1 VTAEDFMSEVVT
13 ETTETEVP
21 EKKGSKK
28 FLIIIILA
36 VVLLGGGGA
45 GAYFFLFASKAG
57 AEGEEKAEKKS
68 KAKAED
74 EEEEEEPEEKGTKSN
89 SLKGAIPNDEDV
101 KEIVE
106 LQPFIVNLA
115 DDGEARYLRMTVNL
129 GIGGGEGKHEKP
141 SPLLITR
148 VRNAMLAVLSE
159 KKSDDVLTNAGKTKL
174 RKELLKAAKTAAED
188 AHIEAIYITDFIVQL

>member
-1 VTAEDFMSEVVT
+1 MSEAVT
-13 ETTETEVP
+13 ETTESEVP

-45 GAYFFLFASKAG
+45 GAYFFLFASKA
-57 AEGEEKAEKKS
+57 KAEDEKTAKKS
-68 KAKAED
+68 KAKAAEE
-74 EEEEEEPEEKGTKSN
+74 EEEEEEPEEKGSKSN
-89 SLKGAIPNDEDV
+89 SLKGAIPKDEEV

-115 DDGEARYLRMTVNL
+115 DEGEARYLRMSVSL
-129 GIGGGEGKHEKP
+129 GIGGGEGGHEKP

-148 VRNAMLAVLSE
+148 VRNAMLAVLSN
-159 KKSDDVLTNAGKTKL
+159 KKSDDVLTNEGKAKL

>member
-1 VTAEDFMSEVVT
+1 MSEIVT
-13 ETTETEVP
+13 ETTESEVP

-36 VVLLGGGGA
+36 VVLLGGGGG
-45 GAYFFLFASKAG
+45 GAYFFLFSSKS
-57 AEGEEKAEKKS
+57 AEDTEVAKGKSSKKS
-68 KAKAED
+68 KAKEKA
-74 EEEEEEPEEKGTKSN
+74 EEEPEEKSEKSS
-89 SLKGAIPNDEDV
+89 SLKDSIPNDEEV

-115 DDGEARYLRMTVNL
+115 DEGEARYLRLSVSL
-129 GIGGGEGKHEKP
+129 GIGGGEGGHEKP

-159 KKSDDVLTNAGKTKL
+159 KKSDEVLTNSGKAKL
-174 RKELLKAAKTAAED
+174 RKELLKAAKAAAED

>member
-1 VTAEDFMSEVVT
+1 MSEVVT
-13 ETTETEVP
+13 ETTESEVP
-21 EKKGSKK
+21 EKKGNKK

-45 GAYFFLFASKAG
+45 GAYFFLFSSKSAD
-57 AEGEEKAEKKS
+57 EKAEGKSSKKS
-68 KAKAED
+68 KAKVVE
-74 EEEEEEPEEKGTKSN
+74 EEEEEEPEEKSEKSS
-89 SLKGAIPNDEDV
+89 SLKGSIPKDEEV

-115 DDGEARYLRMTVNL
+115 DEGEARYLRLTVNL
-129 GIGGGEGKHEKP
+129 GIGGGEGGSHEKP
-141 SPLLITR
+141 GPLLITR

-159 KKSDDVLTNAGKTKL
+159 KKSDDVLTNAGKAKL

>member
-1 VTAEDFMSEVVT
+1 MSEVVT
-13 ETTETEVP
+13 ETTESEVP

-45 GAYFFLFASKAG
+45 GAYFFLFSSKPTD
-57 AEGEEKAEKKS
+57 EKAEGKSSKKS
-68 KAKAED
+68 KAKVVED
-74 EEEEEEPEEKGTKSN
+74 EAEEEDPEEKPEKSS
-89 SLKGAIPNDEDV
+89 SLKGSIPKDEEV

-115 DDGEARYLRMTVNL
+115 DEGEARYLRLTVNL
-129 GIGGGEGKHEKP
+129 GIGGGEGGSHEKP
-141 SPLLITR
+141 GPLLITR
-148 VRNAMLAVLSE
+148 VRNAMLAVLSG
-159 KKSDDVLTNAGKTKL
+159 KKSDEVLTNEGKAKL
-174 RKELLKAAKTAAED
+174 RKELLKAARTAAED